1 MRLLILA
8 KRHIDQPCEFIDFE
22 AVGVGCEERDK
33 LPLCFAVALGLVGTD
48 GGLKP
53 ARCFFRGLP
62 GFFRVWWL
70 LGTVKARASR
80 APEKEQKRCRRP
92 VDPEIPAINTRQH
105 RDHGSTGPAARSE
118 EHTSE
123 LQSHLNLVCR
133 LLLEKKKKKSS
144 PYPIH
149 QGPRSDTQHD
159 RPYTGTSGL

>member
-105 RDHGSTGPAARSE
+105 RDHGSTGPAPTQFRQLMPADTRTRSRTP
-118 EHTSE
+118 HF
-123 LQSHLNLVCR
+123 
-133 LLLEKKKKKSS
+133 
-144 PYPIH
+144 
-149 QGPRSDTQHD
+149 PRSPALARRVLELLHQ
-159 RPYTGTSGL
+159 